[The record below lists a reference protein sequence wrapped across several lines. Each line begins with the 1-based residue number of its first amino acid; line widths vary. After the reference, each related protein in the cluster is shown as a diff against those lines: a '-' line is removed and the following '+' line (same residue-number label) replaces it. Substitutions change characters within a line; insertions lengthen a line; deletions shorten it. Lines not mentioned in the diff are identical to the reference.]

1 LCLIPL
7 AFAGISVLY
16 FHCKV
21 KRQLEF
27 SSFCRIVQLEFVH
40 LINGICVFSSSPPP
54 HSPNESLETL
64 LNCGYSALSLHPA
77 EEVSEKA
84 VNKKMYIG
92 CLIYMNLSQQNQSLF
107 K

>member
-1 LCLIPL
+1 
-7 AFAGISVLY
+7 
-16 FHCKV
+16 
-21 KRQLEF
+21 
-27 SSFCRIVQLEFVH
+27 
-40 LINGICVFSSSPPP
+40 
-54 HSPNESLETL
+54 LETL